1 MVRAKVYELLH
12 EKASQNQMRLPREP
26 PAVGGRARAYAMKAP
41 AAQLDAADRKLLRAL
56 QRDAAMSQ
64 AELAEQVG
72 VSASQVSRRIA
83 RLKEAGV
90 LRGIVGLVA
99 ANSAGL
105 TCAAIIRVRLR
116 DHSAENVR
124 AFRDVVQRLEAATLC
139 VMVTGEADYLVK
151 IVARD
156 LPHFQEIVQ
165 SKLLRCKAIAHMESS
180 IVLEYLKDT
189 TALPLS
195 V

>member
-1 MVRAKVYELLH
+1 MKRAIPV
-12 EKASQNQMRLPREP
+12 
-26 PAVGGRARAYAMKAP
+26 
-41 AAQLDAADRKLLRAL
+41 LDEADRHLLSAL
-56 QRDAAMSQ
+56 QRDASVSQ
-64 AELAEQVG
+64 AELAELAG
-72 VSASQVSRRIA
+72 VSPSLVSRRIA

-90 LRGIVGLVA
+90 LRAIVALVD

-124 AFRDVVQRLEAATLC
+124 AFRETVTRMEEATLC
-139 VMVTGEADYLVK
+139 VMLTGEADYLVK

-165 SKLLRCKAIAHMESS
+165 SKLLRCRAIAHMESS

-195 V
+195 D